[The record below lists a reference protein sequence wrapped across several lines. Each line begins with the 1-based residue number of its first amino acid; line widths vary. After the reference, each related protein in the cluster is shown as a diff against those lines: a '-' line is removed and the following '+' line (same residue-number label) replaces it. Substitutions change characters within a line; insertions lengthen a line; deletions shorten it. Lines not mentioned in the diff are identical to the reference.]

1 MKIVIAPDS
10 FKGSLTAHEATTAMS
25 NGVLSVL
32 PNVKIE
38 EIPLADGGDGTLDS
52 LVFSTKGQFKDV
64 PALDPIGRE
73 IIAQYGILG
82 DRKTAVIE
90 MSIASGL
97 TLLKKNELN
106 PLLTTT
112 YGTGQLIQQALDDGF
127 KRLIICIG
135 GSATNDCG
143 SGMAQALGVL
153 FQDKYGNEIQEKM
166 CGDLIGNVA
175 YMDLSNLHPAIQEC
189 KIIVASDVSNPLL
202 GEEGCAMVYSP
213 QKGATFD
220 IVKKLEKNMESFI
233 NVAENT
239 TSISVRDIPG
249 SGAAGGLGAGL
260 MLFLGAKLQSGIDI
274 VLKACDFQKRIKNA
288 DLIITGEGKIDD
300 QTIHGKTI
308 SGIVQ
313 YANKQKIPIIAF
325 AGSVEKVESLKKLG
339 ILKFYSISSDDITIE
354 QSIANASVLL
364 QNEVKRVIRK
374 YYNKK

>member
-10 FKGSLTAHEATTAMS
+10 FKGSLTAHEAATAMS

-97 TLLKKNELN
+97 TILKKNELN
-106 PLLTTT
+106 PLITTT

-127 KRLIICIG
+127 RRLIICIG

-153 FQDKYGNEIQEKM
+153 FQDKSGNEIQEKM
-166 CGDLIGNVA
+166 CGDLIGDVA
-175 YMDLSNLHPAIQEC
+175 NMDLSNLHPAIQEC
-189 KIIVASDVSNPLL
+189 KITVASDVSNPLL
-202 GEEGCAMVYSP
+202 GEEGCAIVYSP
-213 QKGATFD
+213 QKGATPE
-220 IVKKLEKNMESFI
+220 IVEKLEANMISFI
-233 NVAENT
+233 NVAENAT
-239 TSISVRDIPG
+239 NISVREIPG
-249 SGAAGGLGAGL
+249 AGAAGGLGAGL
-260 MLFLGAKLQSGIDI
+260 MLFLGGKLQSGIDI

-308 SGIVQ
+308 SGIVRH
-313 YANKQKIPIIAF
+313 AKLEKIPIIAF
-325 AGSVEKVESLKKLG
+325 AGIVENIDNLEKLG
-339 ILKFYSISSDDITIE
+339 ISNFYSISSNKIPIE
-354 QSIANASVLL
+354 KSIAKASTLL
-364 QNEVKRVIRK
+364 QSKVESVIRK
-374 YYNKK
+374 YHNKK

>member
-1 MKIVIAPDS
+1 
-10 FKGSLTAHEATTAMS
+10 
-25 NGVLSVL
+25 
-32 PNVKIE
+32 
-38 EIPLADGGDGTLDS
+38 
-52 LVFSTKGQFKDV
+52 
-64 PALDPIGRE
+64 
-73 IIAQYGILG
+73 
-82 DRKTAVIE
+82 
-90 MSIASGL
+90 
-97 TLLKKNELN
+97 
-106 PLLTTT
+106 
-112 YGTGQLIQQALDDGF
+112 
-127 KRLIICIG
+127 
-135 GSATNDCG
+135 
-143 SGMAQALGVL
+143 MAQALGVL

-166 CGDLIGNVA
+166 CGDLIGNVT
-175 YMDLSNLHPAIQEC
+175 YIDLSNLHPAIQEC

-260 MLFLGAKLQSGIDI
+260 MLFLKAELKSGIDI

-308 SGIVQ
+308 SGI
-313 YANKQKIPIIAF
+313 ARHAKLQKIPIIAF
-325 AGSVEKVESLKKLG
+325 AGVVENVDNLKNLG
-339 ILKFYSISSDDITIE
+339 ISNLYSISSNKILIAK
-354 QSIANASVLL
+354 SIANASTLL
-364 QNEVKRVIRK
+364 QNKVESVIRK

>member
-10 FKGSLTAHEATTAMS
+10 FKGSLTAHEAATAMS

-97 TLLKKNELN
+97 TILKKNELN
-106 PLLTTT
+106 PLITTT

-127 KRLIICIG
+127 RRLIICIG

-153 FQDKYGNEIQEKM
+153 FQDKSGNEIQEKM
-166 CGDLIGNVA
+166 CGDLIGDVA
-175 YMDLSNLHPAIQEC
+175 NMDLSNLHPAIQEC
-189 KIIVASDVSNPLL
+189 KITVASDVSIPLL
-202 GEEGCAMVYSP
+202 GEEGCAIVYSP
-213 QKGATFD
+213 QKGATPE
-220 IVKKLEKNMESFI
+220 IVEKLEANMISFI
-233 NVAENT
+233 NVAENAT
-239 TSISVRDIPG
+239 NISVREIPG
-249 SGAAGGLGAGL
+249 AGAAGGLGAGL
-260 MLFLGAKLQSGIDI
+260 MLFLGGKLQSGIDI

-308 SGIVQ
+308 SGIVRH
-313 YANKQKIPIIAF
+313 AKLEKIPIIAF
-325 AGSVEKVESLKKLG
+325 AGIVENIDNLEKLG
-339 ILKFYSISSDDITIE
+339 ISNFYSISSNKIPIE
-354 QSIANASVLL
+354 KSIAKASTLL
-364 QNEVKRVIRK
+364 QSKVESVIRK
-374 YYNKK
+374 YHNKK